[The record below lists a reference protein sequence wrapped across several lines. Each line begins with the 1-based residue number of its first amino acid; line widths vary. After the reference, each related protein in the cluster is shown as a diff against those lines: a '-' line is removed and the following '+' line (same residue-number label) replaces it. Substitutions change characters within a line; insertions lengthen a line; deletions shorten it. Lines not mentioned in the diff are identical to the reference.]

1 MAQLVF
7 ARKEMK
13 YLVPEEKY
21 LPFLADLV
29 KHTAPDPYRT
39 YTVCNVY
46 YDTDIFN
53 LIRMSMDRPLY
64 KEKLRMRSYGVPSPD
79 TPVYIE
85 IKKKYDRR
93 VYKRRETLPYAAACD
108 FFDRGIYP
116 AEQDTQIMRELR
128 YALERYKPTPR
139 LFIAYEREAYM
150 GIGEERG
157 LRVTFDNGIRYR
169 TQDVSLAAG
178 DHGKPLFDNNDSLL
192 EIKFSGA
199 MPLWLAELLGKHGIR
214 RRSFS
219 KYGRIYEKEFENL
232 HKEP

>member
-13 YLVPEEKY
+13 YLVPEDRY
-21 LPFLADLV
+21 LPFVSDLME
-29 KHTAPDPYRT
+29 HTVPDVYRL

-46 YDTDIFN
+46 YDTDIFD

-64 KEKLRMRSYGVPSPD
+64 KEKMRMRSYGTPQSD
-79 TPVYIE
+79 TPVYVE

-116 AEQDTQIMRELR
+116 ENRDTQIMRELR
-128 YALERYKPTPR
+128 YALSRYQPKPS
-139 LFIAYEREAYM
+139 LFIAYEREAYA
-150 GIGEERG
+150 GIGEEKG
-157 LRVTFDNGIRYR
+157 LRVTFDRNIRYR
-169 TQDVSLAAG
+169 IEDVSLAAG
-178 DHGKPLFDNNDSLL
+178 DHGTPLFDNSDLLL
-192 EIKFSGA
+192 EIKFTGS
-199 MPLWLAELLGKHGIR
+199 MPVWLAELLGKHGIR

-219 KYGRIYEKEFENL
+219 KYGRIYEKEFKNIR
-232 HKEP
+232 KG